1 MNIELPEMRLRCL
14 RHIINLA
21 CQAMLHRTDADSF
34 KHVNV
39 NDIDTEAANNKVR
52 KFLTSVDSISEE
64 ELLKY

>member
-1 MNIELPEMRLRCL
+1 
-14 RHIINLA
+14 
-21 CQAMLHRTDADSF
+21 MLHRTDADSF